1 MEVETIMLA
10 YVIGA
15 LLTVAVLVL
24 AIMQV
29 TRTESK

>member
-15 LLTVAVLVL
+15 LLTVAALAL